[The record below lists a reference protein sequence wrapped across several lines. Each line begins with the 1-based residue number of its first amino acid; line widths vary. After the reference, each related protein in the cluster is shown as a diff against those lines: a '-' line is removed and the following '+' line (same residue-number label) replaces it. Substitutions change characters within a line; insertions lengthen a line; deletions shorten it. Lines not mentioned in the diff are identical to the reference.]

1 MSPTTSPTR
10 VALLGSPNAGKTT
23 IFNHLTGLR
32 ARTANY
38 PGVTVTRTEGLAQ
51 TPLGPVAIEDV
62 PGTYSLSA
70 MSPDEQVVVDLLDG
84 TLEGCPAPDA
94 LVVVLDATTLRRS
107 LTLAAQALAIDRP
120 VIVALTMLDELTSRG
135 GELDVAALG
144 RALGVRVVGLTA
156 HKGVGISDLAAE
168 LGRHQTWPAPPVLP
182 PLDDDELSAWAA
194 SVLAA
199 SGYRAPAAD
208 RRTAAI
214 DRVLLHPIWGGLVF
228 LAVMFVFFQLIF
240 TVAAPLQDGLEWLLG
255 VAAGWTAST
264 LGHNVVGAFLSEA
277 VIGGVGSVLVFVPQ
291 IALLFLIIA
300 ALESVGYMA
309 RAAYLMDRI
318 MAATGLDGRAF
329 VAMLSSFACAVP
341 GIMATRTIPS
351 SKTRIATILSAPLV
365 PCSARLPVYVLL
377 VGLLVPA
384 GNRWGPVQQQ
394 GMAMFAL
401 YLVGGLSAMISARLL
416 RSTVLRGEL
425 VPFYLEMPPY
435 RLPGLRSVLVTMWGS
450 VSMFLRKAGTIIF
463 GTAIVL
469 WLLLAFPTRDAE
481 TLDMPPAQAS
491 AYVLE
496 HSYAAGIGSV
506 IEPVF
511 EPLGFDWRIDLGLV
525 GAMSAREVFVA
536 TLGQVAAAADPEHPA
551 TSLRAAT
558 YLDGPHRGEPLFSAP
573 TVVALL
579 AWFVY
584 ALQCMSTVAV
594 MRRETGSWRWP
605 ALAFGYLLVLAY
617 GMAFVAHEVT
627 VWIT

>member
-1 MSPTTSPTR
+1 MCIR
-10 VALLGSPNAGKTT
+10 
-23 IFNHLTGLR
+23 
-32 ARTANY
+32 
-38 PGVTVTRTEGLAQ
+38 
-51 TPLGPVAIEDV
+51 
-62 PGTYSLSA
+62 
-70 MSPDEQVVVDLLDG
+70 
-84 TLEGCPAPDA
+84 
-94 LVVVLDATTLRRS
+94 
-107 LTLAAQALAIDRP
+107 DR
-120 VIVALTMLDELTSRG
+120 
-135 GELDVAALG
+135 
-144 RALGVRVVGLTA
+144 
-156 HKGVGISDLAAE
+156 
-168 LGRHQTWPAPPVLP
+168 
-182 PLDDDELSAWAA
+182 
-194 SVLAA
+194 
-199 SGYRAPAAD
+199 
-208 RRTAAI
+208 
-214 DRVLLHPIWGGLVF
+214 
-228 LAVMFVFFQLIF
+228 
-240 TVAAPLQDGLEWLLG
+240 
-255 VAAGWTAST
+255 
-264 LGHNVVGAFLSEA
+264 
-277 VIGGVGSVLVFVPQ
+277 
-291 IALLFLIIA
+291 
-300 ALESVGYMA
+300 
-309 RAAYLMDRI
+309 
-318 MAATGLDGRAF
+318 
-329 VAMLSSFACAVP
+329 
-341 GIMATRTIPS
+341 
-351 SKTRIATILSAPLV
+351 
-365 PCSARLPVYVLL
+365 
-377 VGLLVPA
+377 
-384 GNRWGPVQQQ
+384 
-394 GMAMFAL
+394 
-401 YLVGGLSAMISARLL
+401 
-416 RSTVLRGEL
+416 
-425 VPFYLEMPPY
+425 FYLEMPPY